1 MTLSDALFLS
11 EGGDLFFNVQH
22 PNDTNTA
29 TDKFNSKP
37 FNTGTVG
44 VLTGVN
50 FNNLPANIPS
60 APVPASTMEQ
70 QTVISAIGQ
79 YQILGQTGD
88 TFANLGT
95 KGLAG
100 GLGVHYSISTGE
112 EIIKNECICTLF
124 DESAASPSAKDK
136 DTKKDSPP
144 DKVLTLRCSSAISL
158 SMTAI
163 SKDCSMLVSR

>member
-1 MTLSDALFLS
+1 M
-11 EGGDLFFNVQH
+11 FFNVQH

-29 TDKFNSKP
+29 TDKFNSKA

-112 EIIKNECICTLF
+112 EIIKNDNPDFNGYIPVDTNTGYLF
-124 DESAASPSAKDK
+124 TNWEAYPGG
-136 DTKKDSPP
+136 
-144 DKVLTLRCSSAISL
+144 
-158 SMTAI
+158 
-163 SKDCSMLVSR
+163 VSRLKMSKATTGKWSIEEA